1 MNLVLLCRA
10 AGLENGWIPIWLL
23 RMSILNRF
31 RLVNVLTLEKA
42 CFNLLFPFVAYEPL
56 DLSSVPFSQFFIF
69 HQWQSYILTC
79 QLNLA
84 NLVLPT
90 CLCYPDSR
98 ISLSPN
104 LKIPLLPPNSG
115 AFPLFI
121 KPARGFVGVPT
132 CYPKTTCA
140 CYGQSTGQISC
151 AW

>member
-1 MNLVLLCRA
+1 MGDVEWMTWHICIVKIFTKISLKTFKITNLSVLL
-10 AGLENGWIPIWLL
+10 LL
-23 RMSILNRF
+23 WEPCLQG
-31 RLVNVLTLEKA
+31 LTLA
-42 CFNLLFPFVAYEPL
+42 YSFHLLHM
-56 DLSSVPFSQFFIF
+56 DLSSVPFSQFFII
-69 HQWQSYILTC
+69 HQWRSYILTC

-90 CLCYPDSR
+90 CPCYPGSR